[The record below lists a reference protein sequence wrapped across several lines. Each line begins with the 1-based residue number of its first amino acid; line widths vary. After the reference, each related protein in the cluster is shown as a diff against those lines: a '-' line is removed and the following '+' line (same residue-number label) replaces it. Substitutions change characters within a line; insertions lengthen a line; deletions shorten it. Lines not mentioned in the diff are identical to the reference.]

1 MLEAVKG
8 RGYRGD
14 IAIDDVKYTSG
25 QRCPQSMYI
34 VLGVLKLT
42 IQYVSKMNK
51 LSN

>member
-1 MLEAVKG
+1 VLEAVKG

-34 VLGVLKLT
+34 GVRCFEINYSIRFK
-42 IQYVSKMNK
+42 NE
-51 LSN
+51 